1 MGDLMVQS
9 HRSLRDDY
17 EVSCVEL
24 DAAVE
29 TAIAETGVYGAR
41 MTGGGFG
48 GCTITLLEEAAVERV
63 SAAIRTRFRRQFS
76 IEPELFVSSACG
88 GAREHEAHD

>member
-1 MGDLMVQS
+1 MVDS

-17 EVSCVEL
+17 ETSTAEM

-29 TAIAETGVYGAR
+29 RIVGLGGVFGAR

-48 GCTITLLEEAAVERV
+48 GCVVALTEPGALEEGWTVTP
-63 SAAIRTRFRRQFS
+63 SA
-76 IEPELFVSSACG
+76 
-88 GAREHEAHD
+88 GARVLTPRAGGPRP